1 MVYAENWSQ
10 PSILELARSGNF
22 QALNYWIDSLLRP
35 EGIYARVEQAQAG
48 CVQILVEFQ
57 REFAPDT
64 TLLGSDSPGRLS
76 QIYLPPTLETQLA
89 SSRRG
94 ANSRALG
101 WGTRHSLETVSA
113 NCHSGKP
120 PAAALPFPTG
130 RRLG

>member
-10 PSILELARSGNF
+10 PSIFELARSGNF

-57 REFAPDT
+57 RGFAPEN
-64 TLLGSDSPGRLS
+64 TLLGS
-76 QIYLPPTLETQLA
+76 TLETQLA
-89 SSRRG
+89 SSRRS

-101 WGTRHSLETVSA
+101 WGTRDSLETVSP
-113 NCHSGKP
+113 NCDSRKP
-120 PAAALPFPTG
+120 PTAT
-130 RRLG
+130 